1 MATKA
6 LLTIEQYEQLP
17 DTGVRTELVDGEVL
31 ELATGT
37 YLHNIVR
44 DNIREVLNRLK
55 PNHACTE
62 VEFRTSPDRVRR
74 ADAVW
79 FDRLA
84 PEVWS
89 QHLLPVPQLVVEV
102 VSPSDS
108 APELRAKV
116 HEYLDAGVT
125 TVWLVYPEARE
136 ADIWNRAGASHMGV
150 KVLSADCLP
159 GFAAPVESVLPAT
172 DVAPPRP

>member
-17 DTGVRTELVDGEVL
+17 DTGVRTELVDGEVV

-37 YLHNIVR
+37 FEHNFAR
-44 DNIREVLNRLK
+44 DEIGFNLRGVGRGVAAAEI
-55 PNHACTE
+55 
-62 VEFRTSPDRVRR
+62 EFRTAADRVRR

-79 FDRLA
+79 FASLA
-84 PEVWS
+84 AADWKRNI
-89 QHLLPVPQLVVEV
+89 LPVPDLAVEV

-108 APELRAKV
+108 AGELRAKV

-125 TVWLVYPEARE
+125 TVWVVYLDSRE
-136 ADIWNRAGASHMGV
+136 ADVWNRGGQSRMGTRT
-150 KVLSADCLP
+150 LTADCLP
-159 GFAAPVESVLPAT
+159 GFELAIETVLHQ
-172 DVAPPRP
+172 PR